1 MTGSIQQS
9 MPMGRTAAA
18 ATALFL
24 AIVAGTPMG
33 AQAQGWSFHPDQ
45 GIAGAAEVQGADTVL
60 RVECGNSG
68 FMTAF
73 ISPAP
78 WPAGTVQTQ
87 MVVGRTTSPM
97 AFDCQPLS
105 DHCMSGLIEAD
116 LMNALRNGA
125 SLAIEGP
132 DGRRLTYGL
141 RGSGAAIGQ
150 LGCIRFY

>member
-1 MTGSIQQS
+1 MTGSIRE
-9 MPMGRTAAA
+9 PVPIGRAAA

-24 AIVAGTPMG
+24 AAVAGTQAS
-33 AQAQGWSFHPDQ
+33 AQAQEWSFDPAR
-45 GIAGAAEVQGADTVL
+45 GIEGVAEVDGADTVL

-68 FMTAF
+68 FMSAF
-73 ISPAP
+73 ITPAP
-78 WPAGTVQTQ
+78 WPAGTVQAQ
-87 MVVGRTTSPM
+87 MVIGRTTWPM
-97 AFDCQPLS
+97 AFDCQPIT

-132 DGRRLTYGL
+132 EGDRLTYWL
-141 RGSGAAIGQ
+141 RGSGVAIGR

>member
-1 MTGSIQQS
+1 MTRSIRQ
-9 MPMGRTAAA
+9 PIAIRRAAA

-24 AIVAGTPMG
+24 AAVAGTQIG
-33 AQAQGWSFHPDQ
+33 AQAQEWSFDPSR
-45 GIAGAAEVQGADTVL
+45 GIEGVAEVEGADTVL

-78 WPAGTVQTQ
+78 WPAGTVQAQ
-87 MVVGRTTSPM
+87 MVVGRTTWPM
-97 AFDCQPLS
+97 AFDCQPIS
-105 DHCMSGLIEAD
+105 DQCMSGLIEAD

-132 DGRRLTYGL
+132 EGDRLTYRL
-141 RGSGAAIGQ
+141 RGSGTAIGR